1 MFYLGNEFYMSNFKR
16 LIFFGLCAIIVLI
29 VILILI
35 NHQTVKN
42 EAQVNKDESN
52 LTLPILSNQGFSKFV
67 TNQVLINPKDQLKP
81 KAMNNDFGI
90 SLPVL
95 EYLQEVIP
103 SDNLPAIY
111 AALRYAQI
119 QEQLYNAANE
129 QDATRY
135 AIEQNIPL
143 NCMVDALG
151 FNQTRQITEHM
162 NDLRHATE
170 SGVIQMERVESFLA
184 YKFIGSNLTTKQIKS
199 RCQEGNY

>member
-1 MFYLGNEFYMSNFKR
+1 M
-16 LIFFGLCAIIVLI
+16 
-29 VILILI
+29 LI
-35 NHQTVKN
+35 NHQPVKN

-67 TNQVLINPKDQLKP
+67 TNQVLINPKDQLKR

-143 NCMVDALG
+143 NCMVDTLG
-151 FNQTRQITEHM
+151 FDQTRQITEHM

-170 SGVIQMERVESFLA
+170 SGVIQMERIESFLA
-184 YKFIGSNLTTKQIKS
+184 YKFIGPNLTTKQIKS

>member
-1 MFYLGNEFYMSNFKR
+1 MFYLGNKFYMSNFKR
-16 LIFFGLCAIIVLI
+16 LIFFGLCAIIILI
-29 VILILI
+29 VILMLI
-35 NHQTVKN
+35 NHQPVKN